1 MSRYYRIDFQFA
13 NNEDLRQT
21 FAVSDA
27 AATPLDL
34 TGANLKMD
42 IQTQA
47 GSRVLEV
54 SLANGR
60 IAISNAAQGRFTLAI
75 PAAIMRTL
83 PAGSYRHDL
92 LLVRGAE
99 TKRVW
104 EGFLTINTGVTA

>member
-13 NNEDLRQT
+13 NNEDLRQS
-21 FAVSDA
+21 FAVSDGA
-27 AATPLDL
+27 ASPINL

-42 IQTQA
+42 IQSQT

-60 IAISNAAQGRFTLAI
+60 IAITNAAQGQFALAI
-75 PAAIMRTL
+75 PATTMRTL

-104 EGFLTINTGVTA
+104 EGFLTVNAGVTA